1 MKKLSENMNNVIQ
14 DKKKIEAKKKEIVSY
29 KALINPS
36 SSNAMSEEVSRMTKE
51 NALKLMFFF
60 FDFSFILFFFFLGR
74 IFLMAVLH
82 QKL

>member
-29 KALINPS
+29 KALINPP

-60 FDFSFILFFFFLGR
+60 FDFSLSKVMKSGLCLYVFKY
-74 IFLMAVLH
+74 IFNL
-82 QKL
+82 